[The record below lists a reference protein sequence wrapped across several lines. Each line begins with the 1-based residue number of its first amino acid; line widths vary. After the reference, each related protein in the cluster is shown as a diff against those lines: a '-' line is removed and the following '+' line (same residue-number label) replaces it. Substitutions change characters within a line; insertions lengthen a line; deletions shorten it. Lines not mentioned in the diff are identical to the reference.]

1 MSLPTDLPINPI
13 STQSDTPLAG
23 PTVPDSSV
31 PDEGK
36 KKKKKKKEKEK
47 TSRGVET
54 MYRTTLA
61 NHLRLS
67 ELADQKA
74 NLMITIN
81 TLLISITMT
90 SFLKPVGGME
100 NLFIPE
106 IMLLVVSLVTV
117 VISLFAT
124 KPNVSSSAP
133 RRTVGNRPLDLLF
146 FGDYTQLS
154 AEEYREAVRDLT
166 ADEKRLYD
174 SLSSNIY
181 AQGKVLHKKY
191 RLLTIAYTFFMV
203 GFSVVVISSLIV
215 LITQR

>member
-1 MSLPTDLPINPI
+1 MLPSTNEPIAASSPLHVAATD
-13 STQSDTPLAG
+13 
-23 PTVPDSSV
+23 VPSPV
-31 PDEGK
+31 ATDEEK
-36 KKKKKKKEKEK
+36 KKKDKKKKKEKEK
-47 TSRGVET
+47 ASRGIET

-67 ELADQKA
+67 EMADQKA

-90 SFLKPVGGME
+90 SFFKPVDGLEKM
-100 NLFIPE
+100 FIPE
-106 IMLLVVSLVTV
+106 IMLLVVSLITV

-124 KPNVSSSAP
+124 KPNVSSSSSQ
-133 RRTVGNRPLDLLF
+133 RVVNNRPLDLLF
-146 FGDYTQLS
+146 FGDYTQLT
-154 AEEYREAVRDLT
+154 ADEYREAVRDLT
-166 ADEKRLYD
+166 KDEKRLYD

-203 GFSVVVISSLIV
+203 GFSAVVISSLIV
-215 LITQR
+215 LLTQR

>member
-1 MSLPTDLPINPI
+1 MSLSADQPADPI
-13 STQSDTPLAG
+13 SAQWVAPIVGGNAPL
-23 PTVPDSSV
+23 S
-31 PDEGK
+31 EGGEK
-36 KKKKKKKEKEK
+36 KKKKKKKEKAK
-47 TSRGVET
+47 ASRGVET

-67 ELADQKA
+67 EMADQKA

-90 SFLKPVGGME
+90 SFFKPVGGME

-106 IMLLVVSLVTV
+106 IMLLVVSLITV
-117 VISLFAT
+117 VISLLAT
-124 KPNVSSSAP
+124 KPNVSSSSH
-133 RRTVGNRPLDLLF
+133 RVVGNRPLDLLF
-146 FGDYTQLS
+146 FGDYTQLT
-154 AEEYREAVRDLT
+154 ADEYREAVRDLT
-166 ADEKRLYD
+166 SDEKRLYE

-203 GFSVVVISSLIV
+203 GFSAVVISSLIV
-215 LITQR
+215 LVMQR